1 MRLVSRLLA
10 LLLVVSLSGALPALA
25 QVVGGAAPCQENASE
40 PCDDCDDR
48 GSEPC
53 DDCPPAC
60 GLCVRC
66 PIQALPG
73 PALMAAL
80 DPLES
85 SSVRPLVIE
94 GERLAGIHESIFHPP
109 KR

>member
-10 LLLVVSLSGALPALA
+10 LLLAVSLSGALPALA
-25 QVVGGAAPCQENASE
+25 QVVGGAAPCQEDAAEPCVDCEDHASE
-40 PCDDCDDR
+40 SCA
-48 GSEPC
+48 
-53 DDCPPAC
+53 DCPPAC

-73 PALMAAL
+73 PTLVVSLA
-80 DPLES
+80 PLES
-85 SSVRPLVIE
+85 SSVRPLAVE
-94 GERLAGIHESIFHPP
+94 GERLAGIHESIFQPP